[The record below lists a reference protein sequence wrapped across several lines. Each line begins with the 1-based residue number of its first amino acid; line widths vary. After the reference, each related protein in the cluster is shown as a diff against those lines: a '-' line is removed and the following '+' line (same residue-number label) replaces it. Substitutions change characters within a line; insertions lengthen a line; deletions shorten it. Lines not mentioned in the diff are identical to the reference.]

1 MTISNQKL
9 AKGWN
14 IEVSAS
20 QFEYLCE
27 VLMEANAMDVAE
39 QKEWDIQTFDNLF
52 DNVCNAKETYL
63 SRDCKGVYPTKR
75 G

>member
-14 IEVSAS
+14 IDLSTS
-20 QFEYLCE
+20 QFDYLCN
-27 VLMEANAMDVAE
+27 VLMEANDDAKIVG
-39 QKEWDIQTFDNLF
+39 KGWDIQTFDNLV

-63 SRDCKGVYPTKR
+63 TRQCKGVYAK
-75 G
+75 

>member
-39 QKEWDIQTFDNLF
+39 QKGWDIQTFDNLI

>member
-14 IEVSAS
+14 IECSAS

-39 QKEWDIQTFDNLF
+39 QKEWDIQTFDNLI

>member
-14 IEVSAS
+14 IALSTS
-20 QFEYLCE
+20 QFDYLCN
-27 VLMEANAMDVAE
+27 VLMEANDDAKIVG
-39 QKEWDIQTFDNLF
+39 KGWDIQTFDNLV

-63 SRDCKGVYPTKR
+63 TRQCKGVYAK
-75 G
+75 

>member
-14 IEVSAS
+14 SELSTS
-20 QFEYLCE
+20 QFDYLCN
-27 VLMEANAMDVAE
+27 VLMEANDDAKIVG
-39 QKEWDIQTFDNLF
+39 KGWDIQTFDNLV

-63 SRDCKGVYPTKR
+63 TRQCKGVYAK
-75 G
+75 

>member
-39 QKEWDIQTFDNLF
+39 QKEWDIQTFDNLI

-63 SRDCKGVYPTKR
+63 SRDCKGVYPTKK